1 MVVGAIEGGQRPL
14 RILVTGAGGQ
24 LGTDLMLAGT
34 RHEMVAATHEQL
46 DVGHRDQVLAAV
58 TSVAPDLIIHGAAW
72 TAVDACESDPERAFQ
87 VNALGCRNV
96 AEAARLTGAHL
107 VAVSTDYVFDG
118 TNEDAYHEWDD
129 PHPMSVYGHSKLA
142 GEREIA
148 ALLPGAAIARTS
160 WVCGVHGSNMVK
172 TILRLAGGDGTLRFV
187 DDQKGCPTFTDD
199 LAGMLLQLA
208 ISRRPGL
215 FHVTN
220 QGPTTWY
227 RFARDVLAAA
237 GQDPGRVE
245 PISTSQLDPPR
256 PAPRPANSVLDN
268 SALRMS
274 GLPLLPDHHE
284 PLERTVKALLNQ

>member
-1 MVVGAIEGGQRPL
+1 MVVGAAEDGWRPL

-24 LGTDLMLAGT
+24 LGTDLMLAGG
-34 RHEMVAATHEQL
+34 RHEMVAASHSDL
-46 DVGHRDQVLAAV
+46 DVGDRDQVLAAV

-72 TAVDACESDPERAFQ
+72 TAVDACESDPEKAFR
-87 VNALGCRNV
+87 VNAFGCRNM
-96 AEAARLTGAHL
+96 AEAARLAGAHV

-118 TNEDAYHEWDD
+118 EKPDPYVEWDD
-129 PHPMSVYGHSKLA
+129 PRPTSVYGASKLA

-148 ALLPGAAIARTS
+148 ALLPGAAIVRTS
-160 WVCGVHGSNMVK
+160 WVCGAHGSNMVK
-172 TILRLAGGDGTLRFV
+172 TILRLVAGEGTLRFV
-187 DDQKGCPTFTDD
+187 DDQRGCPTFTED

-220 QGPTTWY
+220 QGPTTWF

-237 GQDPGRVE
+237 GRDPARVE
-245 PISTSQLDPPR
+245 PILTGELNPPR
-256 PAPRPANSVLDN
+256 PARRPANSVLDN
-268 SALRMS
+268 AALRLS